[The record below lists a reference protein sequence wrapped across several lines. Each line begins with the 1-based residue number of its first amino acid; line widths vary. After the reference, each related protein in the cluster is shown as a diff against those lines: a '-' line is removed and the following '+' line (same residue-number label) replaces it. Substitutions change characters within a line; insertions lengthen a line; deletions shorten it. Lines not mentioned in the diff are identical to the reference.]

1 MGRKEG
7 KLKPLDKT
15 VSAYYLDIK
24 LGNDSRNYAENEGAF
39 AVKRVNTRSEK
50 FKSSAYAKKR

>member
-1 MGRKEG
+1 MWREDGKFNALKE
-7 KLKPLDKT
+7 T